1 MISRSNHIDWVK
13 RASLFLEING
23 FMPYIDNTE
32 HIPDKSLHYKSNSD
46 SHITNKPYS
55 LELDIRY
62 IDKKS

>member
-1 MISRSNHIDWVK
+1 
-13 RASLFLEING
+13 
-23 FMPYIDNTE
+23 MPYIDNTE